1 VDTPLLEVRDLCHRY
16 GAKPVLRGVSLRLAR
31 GELACLLGPSGCG
44 KTTLLRLVAGFE
56 SPASGSI
63 EVQGELLSDAGRVVP
78 PERRRMGMVFQDFAL
93 FPHLDVADNV
103 AFGLA
108 HLPATQRA
116 HRVQTLLALVDMAGA
131 GSRFP
136 HQLSGGQ
143 QQRVALAR
151 ALAPQPALVLL
162 DEPFSGLDESLRE
175 HLASEVRAILVR
187 EGSTALMVTHD
198 QHEAFALADAVGVM
212 NDGRIEQ
219 WGSAEALYHE
229 PATRFVAEFVG
240 EGALLP
246 GRAAPDGV
254 HTALG
259 LLGACGKFP
268 HDSPVE
274 VLLRPDDLTIDSRS
288 PYRAV
293 VEAAAFR
300 GAHTLHRLCL
310 DSGQRVFALADRPL
324 AVGSAVG
331 LTPRSGRPLRVF
343 PAAPEIQ
350 AEDPGATLRS

>member
-1 VDTPLLEVRDLCHRY
+1 MDTPLLEVRGLCHRY

-108 HLPATQRA
+108 HLPATERS

-212 NDGRIEQ
+212 NDG
-219 WGSAEALYHE
+219 
-229 PATRFVAEFVG
+229 
-240 EGALLP
+240 
-246 GRAAPDGV
+246 
-254 HTALG
+254 
-259 LLGACGKFP
+259 C
-268 HDSPVE
+268 
-274 VLLRPDDLTIDSRS
+274 
-288 PYRAV
+288 
-293 VEAAAFR
+293 
-300 GAHTLHRLCL
+300 
-310 DSGQRVFALADRPL
+310 
-324 AVGSAVG
+324 
-331 LTPRSGRPLRVF
+331 
-343 PAAPEIQ
+343 
-350 AEDPGATLRS
+350 